1 MGDAI
6 ERARQK
12 VHDQIA
18 AREERSTEQSTSDRA
33 VEYHRREEV
42 PATPNQIRRDDRQ
55 REFDAERNRPT
66 VKEQQDARKASQD
79 YISKQRT
86 KARHKEFDDSRDEAE
101 RKRRVERQLA
111 SDAKAKRE
119 EQEREGGTSAREFR
133 EMKKRNEDKEFR
145 NQHVDPMLSFKELM
159 VKKAKGVKQEFV
171 ARTKD
176 ALVAEL
182 KRPGQAV
189 QAGRQKR
196 RQVNQEKMI
205 DPFGQLAAP
214 QPRRASRS
222 KRTQVPMGTGFLF
235 SEGFLNPPKAAGRKT
250 KKPRAAKQRGGYD
263 PWDMLL

>member
-18 AREERSTEQSTSDRA
+18 AREERSTEQSTSDRT

-66 VKEQQDARKASQD
+66 VKEQQESRKASQD
-79 YISKQRT
+79 YIADQRK

-101 RKRRVERQLA
+101 RKRKAERQIKEDLA
-111 SDAKAKRE
+111 NRMKERNHEEEKEKLKEANAMRKRAAANKPVE
-119 EQEREGGTSAREFR
+119 
-133 EMKKRNEDKEFR
+133 
-145 NQHVDPMLSFKELM
+145 PMLSFRELV

-176 ALVAEL
+176 ALISEL